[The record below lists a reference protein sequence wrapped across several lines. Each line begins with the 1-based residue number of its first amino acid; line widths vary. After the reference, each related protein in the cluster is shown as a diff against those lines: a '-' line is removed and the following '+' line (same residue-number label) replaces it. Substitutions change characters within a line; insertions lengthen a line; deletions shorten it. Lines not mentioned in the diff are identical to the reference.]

1 MILVHSQSLNLN
13 RKAGHRRLYLQCPAF
28 FMFLLMTLIAPCLA
42 DAAPEDPYLSKLIAG
57 AEQRELYRQRNWH
70 ILLHYKPSLHGVTSL
85 IDDPKFFLAEDG
97 KHNPEAELIATLR
110 ALFQPGPENDEH
122 PRCRFVARFDWLKQ
136 ELEIDENRLPAIS
149 CNEFQ
154 RALNKVQPRSAVLIF
169 PTTHVNS
176 PASMF
181 GHTLISI
188 QGPYESKLLS
198 YAVNYSAVTDETNG
212 FAYAIKGILGVYR
225 GYFSILPYYEKL
237 KEYSDLKRRD
247 VWEYDLNLSEEET
260 MRMFLHIWE
269 LRDIYSDYFF
279 FDENCSYNLLFL
291 LEAARPEL
299 NLTDPCRP
307 WVIPIDTV
315 RMIRDSGLFK
325 EAFYRPS
332 KATRISHIASQMNDA
347 EQKAAVEV
355 IRGERA
361 PEDLTQKNLTRD
373 GEIRILDL
381 SAETIE
387 FRYFE
392 KELTQE
398 EYRRRYL
405 ALLNARSRLGQP
417 GEADP
422 EIPTPIRPDL
432 GHGSNRLAVGAG
444 FWKKNFFQQV
454 SIRPAYHN
462 LLDADQGYL
471 AGSQI
476 DFGNLVLRYYPNA
489 GKSELHALD
498 LINIFSISPRD
509 RFFKPKSWKVDTG
522 FFQTTFGD
530 GSDHLAYRL
539 NSGRGFAYKRM
550 DGLFYSMLEADL
562 LVSGRF
568 RHHYALGLGGSA
580 GWLKNMTESWKVYLR
595 ASKFYYELGDDHQ
608 GLEGSLGQSFR
619 ITADNSIT
627 LELSRHKEFGNYY
640 SEAVLNWNYY
650 W

>member
-1 MILVHSQSLNLN
+1 
-13 RKAGHRRLYLQCPAF
+13 
-28 FMFLLMTLIAPCLA
+28 MFLLITLTAPCRA
-42 DAAPEDPYLSKLIAG
+42 SEDPYLSELIAK
-57 AEQRELYRQRNWH
+57 AQQRELYRNRNWQ
-70 ILLHYKPSLHGVTSL
+70 ILLHYKPSFMGVTSL
-85 IDDPKFFLAEDG
+85 IDDPGFFLSGNG
-97 KHNPEAELIATLR
+97 KHDPEAELVATLK
-110 ALFQPGPENDEH
+110 AFFQPGPENDEH
-122 PRCRFVARFDWLKQ
+122 PRCRFVARYAWLRQ
-136 ELEIDENRLPAIS
+136 ELGIDEARLPALS

-154 RALNKVQPRSAVLIF
+154 HALDKVQPGSAVLIF

-176 PASMF
+176 PASML

-188 QGPYESKLLS
+188 QGPYKSKLLA
-198 YAVNYSAVTDETNG
+198 YAVNYSAITDETNG
-212 FAYAIKGILGVYR
+212 LAYAIKGILGVYR

-237 KEYSDLKRRD
+237 REYSDLQRRD
-247 VWEYDLNLSEEET
+247 VWEYDLNLTEEET
-260 MRMFLHIWE
+260 RRMFLHIWE

-291 LEAARPEL
+291 LETARPEL
-299 NLTDPCRP
+299 DLTGPCRP

-315 RMIRDSGLFK
+315 RIIRESGLVK

-332 KATRISHIASQMNDA
+332 KATRISHIASQMSDA

-355 IRGERA
+355 IAGETA
-361 PEDLTQKNLTRD
+361 PEDLTKKNLTRD

-381 SAETIE
+381 AAETIE

-392 KELTQE
+392 KELTRE
-398 EYRRRYL
+398 EYQRRYL
-405 ALLNARSRLGQP
+405 ALLNARSRLGQTD
-417 GEADP
+417 AAYT
-422 EIPTPIRPDL
+422 EIPAPFRPDL
-432 GHGSNRLAVGAG
+432 GHGSNRLSVGAG
-444 FWKKNFFQQV
+444 FYKKEFFQQV

-476 DFGNLVLRYYPNA
+476 DFGNLVLRYYPRA

-522 FFQTTFGD
+522 FFQTTFSD

-550 DGLFYSMLEADL
+550 GGLFYSMLEADL

-608 GLEGSLGQSFR
+608 NLEGSLGQSFR
-619 ITADNSIT
+619 ITADNAIT